1 MRVRES
7 EIYYRLF
14 SFATNPRESDWS
26 PNGIKKKQYW
36 FVATYKANGFWPQ
49 SETSP
54 NGVRTSPKSQIPTH
68 RKNCAPVKT
77 FRCCSIKMCP
87 AGISFSHQHRKPNL
101 KWISSLSDS
110 DRLEIHLTFGF
121 RCWRLKW
128 FKRTTDFKKAA
139 HEVNGTWSRVIS
151 TRSWDYIVCK
161 PWRPLGGLL
170 GRCRANHTLEES
182 MGKGFFTL
190 LRFLKTFLSH
200 PSINAPKKISTEFLA
215 CQTLT
220 G

>member
-1 MRVRES
+1 MKLGV
-7 EIYYRLF
+7 IPGLLIILLF
-14 SFATNPRESDWS
+14 KSPDAWNQNPFANILLEFYGWGPRTNV
-26 PNGIKKKQYW
+26 N
-36 FVATYKANGFWPQ
+36 
-49 SETSP
+49 
-54 NGVRTSPKSQIPTH
+54 
-68 RKNCAPVKT
+68 
-77 FRCCSIKMCP
+77 
-87 AGISFSHQHRKPNL
+87 
-101 KWISSLSDS
+101 WISSLSDS

-128 FKRTTDFKKAA
+128 FKWTTDFKKAA

-182 MGKGFFTL
+182 MGKWFFTL
-190 LRFLKTFLSH
+190 LRFLKKLLSH
-200 PSINAPKKISTEFLA
+200 PSINAPKQISTEFLA